1 MTSIESRGGGVNRTN
16 EQIETPTSTPIS
28 YLSREGIEREG
39 TKGNET
45 EETEIGK
52 KKEKERES
60 IWRRAWTIVT
70 WTPPNCR
77 WDPTKPPQFSMSMNV
92 LFAFAAGFTV
102 ANLYYNHPILN
113 ILAHDFG
120 VRYEQVAQIPTV
132 MQAGYATGLL
142 FLCPLGDLLPRRP
155 FVCGL
160 VLFTA
165 TLWLGLCLTSDLGTF
180 TALSFIVA
188 ITTVTPQLMLP
199 LVGDLA
205 PPNRRAA
212 ALSIVVSGLM
222 LGVLVARVLSGTIS
236 NFVTWRAVYWMALG
250 LQYVIFLLLWL
261 FMPDYPATNPGMN
274 YFRILLDIVLMLF
287 KHPVLVQACLAG
299 LLCSAPFTSFWTTL
313 TFLLAGEPYEYTS
326 LTIGLFG
333 LIGIA
338 GMLLSPVYAR
348 TVTDAFVPHFSVL
361 FGLSCSLLGVCLGT
375 YMGTFSVAG
384 PVLQALLMDFGNQTA
399 QIANRSSIY
408 SIEPKRRNGV
418 NTAFMVAT
426 FCGQLIGT
434 ATGNH
439 IYAAAG
445 WIGSGSASVGF
456 ISAAL
461 LVIVARGPWEE
472 RWVGWRGGW
481 SMIKKDKDS
490 ADGKT
495 ADKAMHGRRE
505 ERDEEAEIGANEKVL
520 QEVAA
525 EEGHDSSLGDG
536 GFKGKSSQDEEI
548 RPVKV

>member
-1 MTSIESRGGGVNRTN
+1 MTTSEPEAQGGQIPLTN
-16 EQIETPTSTPIS
+16 QTRASTPMSTSNPTPGSTQDDLGSEKGKEIS
-28 YLSREGIEREG
+28 RWDKMYITL
-39 TKGNET
+39 TYC
-45 EETEIGK
+45 
-52 KKEKERES
+52 
-60 IWRRAWTIVT
+60 
-70 WTPPNCR
+70 PPRCR
-77 WDPTKPPQFSMSMNV
+77 WDPNKPPQFSMSMNV

-102 ANLYYNHPILN
+102 ANLYYSHPILN
-113 ILAHDFG
+113 ILARDFG

-132 MQAGYATGLL
+132 MQAGYAAGLL

-160 VLFTA
+160 VFFTA
-165 TLWLGLCLTSDLGTF
+165 TMWLGLCITSNLGVF
-180 TALSFIVA
+180 TAISFITAV
-188 ITTVTPQLMLP
+188 TTVTPQLMLP

-236 NFVTWRAVYWMALG
+236 NFVTWRAVYWLSLG
-250 LQYVIFLLLWL
+250 LQYLIFILLWL

-274 YFRILLDIVLMLF
+274 YFRILWDILLMIP

-313 TFLLAGEPYEYTS
+313 TFLLAGSPYHYDS

-338 GMLLSPVYAR
+338 GMLVSPIWAR
-348 TVTDAFVPHFSVL
+348 NMTDRFVPHLSIL
-361 FGLSCSLLGVCLGT
+361 FGLSCSLAGVCLGT
-375 YMGTFSVAG
+375 YIGTFNVTG
-384 PVLQALLMDFGNQTA
+384 PVLQALLLDFGNQTA
-399 QIANRSSIY
+399 QIAQRSAIY
-408 SIEPKRRNGV
+408 TIEPKRRNGV
-418 NTAFMVAT
+418 NTAFMVST

-434 ATGNH
+434 AAGNH

-461 LVIVARGPWEE
+461 LVMFARGPWEGG
-472 RWVGWRGGW
+472 WVGRSGGW
-481 SMIKKDKDS
+481 SLRKKNKDS

-495 ADKAMHGRRE
+495 SEQGNLVRRE
-505 ERDEEAEIGANEKVL
+505 EEARAEEEGAVEKGL
-520 QEVAA
+520 EEVAA
-525 EEGHDSSLGDG
+525 KEGNESPLHDDG
-536 GFKGKSSQDEEI
+536 RSEKSGGEDGS
-548 RPVKV
+548 RHVKA

>member
-1 MTSIESRGGGVNRTN
+1 VRDERHGLITKSR
-16 EQIETPTSTPIS
+16 
-28 YLSREGIEREG
+28 
-39 TKGNET
+39 
-45 EETEIGK
+45 
-52 KKEKERES
+52 
-60 IWRRAWTIVT
+60 
-70 WTPPNCR
+70 
-77 WDPTKPPQFSMSMNV
+77 
-92 LFAFAAGFTV
+92 
-102 ANLYYNHPILN
+102 
-113 ILAHDFG
+113 
-120 VRYEQVAQIPTV
+120 
-132 MQAGYATGLL
+132 
-142 FLCPLGDLLPRRP
+142 
-155 FVCGL
+155 
-160 VLFTA
+160 
-165 TLWLGLCLTSDLGTF
+165 LGLCLTHNLGVF
-180 TALSFIVA
+180 TAISFITAV
-188 ITTVTPQLMLP
+188 TTVTPQLMLP

-250 LQYVIFLLLWL
+250 LQYTIFILLWC

-274 YFRILLDIVLMLF
+274 YFRILWDIVMMLGR
-287 KHPVLVQACLAG
+287 HPVLVQACLAG

-313 TFLLAGEPYEYTS
+313 TFLLAGEPYHYSS

-338 GMLLSPVYAR
+338 GMLCSPVYAR
-348 TVTDAFVPHFSVL
+348 TVTDRFVPHFSVL
-361 FGLSCSLLGVCLGT
+361 FGLSCSLVGVCLGT
-375 YMGTFSVAG
+375 YIGPFSVAG

-434 ATGNH
+434 AAGNH
-439 IYAAAG
+439 VYAAAG

-456 ISAAL
+456 IGAAI

-472 RWVGWRGGW
+472 KWAGWKGGW
-481 SMIKKDKDS
+481 SMKKKDPNS

-495 ADKAMHGRRE
+495 SEKTHFHDGKV
-505 ERDEEAEIGANEKVL
+505 RDEEMGAEKKMLE
-520 QEVAA
+520 EVAA
-525 EEGHDSSLGDG
+525 EPRNESALAE
-536 GFKGKSSQDEEI
+536 DEVGNLNRSKDEI
-548 RPVKV
+548 MEVKI

>member
-1 MTSIESRGGGVNRTN
+1 
-16 EQIETPTSTPIS
+16 
-28 YLSREGIEREG
+28 
-39 TKGNET
+39 
-45 EETEIGK
+45 
-52 KKEKERES
+52 
-60 IWRRAWTIVT
+60 
-70 WTPPNCR
+70 
-77 WDPTKPPQFSMSMNV
+77 
-92 LFAFAAGFTV
+92 
-102 ANLYYNHPILN
+102 
-113 ILAHDFG
+113 
-120 VRYEQVAQIPTV
+120 
-132 MQAGYATGLL
+132 MQAGYAAGLL

-160 VLFTA
+160 VFFTA
-165 TLWLGLCLTSDLGTF
+165 TMWLGLCLTNNLGVF
-180 TALSFIVA
+180 TAISFITAV
-188 ITTVTPQLMLP
+188 TTVTPQLMLP

-222 LGVLVARVLSGTIS
+222 LGVLIARVLSGTMT

-250 LQYVIFLLLWL
+250 LQYIIFILLWL
-261 FMPDYPATNPGMN
+261 FMPNYPATNPGMN
-274 YFRILLDIVLMLF
+274 YFRILFDIIKMLF

-313 TFLLAGEPYEYTS
+313 TFLLAGDPYHYSS

-338 GMLLSPVYAR
+338 GMLGSPIYAR
-348 TVTDAFVPHFSVL
+348 LVTDKFVPHFSVL
-361 FGLSCSLLGVCLGT
+361 FGLGCSMIGVCLGT
-375 YMGTFSVAG
+375 YIGPFSVAG
-384 PVLQALLMDFGNQTA
+384 PVMQALLVDFGNQTA

-434 ATGNH
+434 AAGNH

-456 ISAAL
+456 IGAAI
-461 LVIVARGPWEE
+461 LVILARGPWEE

-481 SMIKKDKDS
+481 SMRKKDPNS

-495 ADKAMHGRRE
+495 SEKTHFHEGKV
-505 ERDEEAEIGANEKVL
+505 RDEEMGAEKEVFE
-520 QEVAA
+520 EVAA
-525 EEGHDSSLGDG
+525 EEGNESPLGGDEKGTSSR
-536 GFKGKSSQDEEI
+536 SSKDEI
-548 RPVKV
+548 RPARKM

>member
-1 MTSIESRGGGVNRTN
+1 MAASEPKAEGGQTIARSALNQTSTH
-16 EQIETPTSTPIS
+16 TSTPIS
-28 YLSREGIEREG
+28 TQDDLVNGKQKELSKWDKVYD
-39 TKGNET
+39 TLT
-45 EETEIGK
+45 YC
-52 KKEKERES
+52 
-60 IWRRAWTIVT
+60 
-70 WTPPNCR
+70 PPRCR
-77 WDPTKPPQFSMSMNV
+77 WDPNKPPQFSMSMNV

-113 ILAHDFG
+113 ILARDFG

-132 MQAGYATGLL
+132 MQAGYAAGLL

-160 VLFTA
+160 VFFTA
-165 TLWLGLCLTSDLGTF
+165 TMWLGLCITTDLGVF
-180 TALSFIVA
+180 TAISFITAV
-188 ITTVTPQLMLP
+188 TTVTPQLMLP

-236 NFVTWRAVYWMALG
+236 NFVTWRAVYWLSLG
-250 LQYVIFLLLWL
+250 LQYLIFILLWL

-274 YFRILLDIVLMLF
+274 YFRILWDILLMIPR
-287 KHPVLVQACLAG
+287 HPVLVQACLAG

-313 TFLLAGEPYEYTS
+313 TFLLAGRPYEYDS

-338 GMLLSPVYAR
+338 GMLISPIWAR
-348 TVTDAFVPHFSVL
+348 RMTDKFVPHFSIL

-375 YMGTFSVAG
+375 YIGTFSVSG
-384 PVLQALLMDFGNQTA
+384 PVLQALLLDFGNQTA
-399 QIANRSSIY
+399 QIAQRSAIY
-408 SIEPKRRNGV
+408 TIEPKRRNGV
-418 NTAFMVAT
+418 NTAFMVST

-434 ATGNH
+434 AAGNH

-445 WIGSGSASVGF
+445 WIGSGSTSVGF
-456 ISAAL
+456 IATAL
-461 LVIVARGPWEE
+461 LVMVARGPWEDG
-472 RWVGWRGGW
+472 WVGWKGGW
-481 SMIKKDKDS
+481 SLKKRNKDS

-495 ADKAMHGRRE
+495 SEKRHLGGQQE
-505 ERDEEAEIGANEKVL
+505 GGGTGLPQKGRDEEEGAVEKVL
-520 QEVAA
+520 EEVAA
-525 EEGHDSSLGDG
+525 EDGNESPLHGDG
-536 GFKGKSSQDEEI
+536 SGKSSTEDI
-548 RPVKV
+548 RR

>member
-1 MTSIESRGGGVNRTN
+1 M
-16 EQIETPTSTPIS
+16 
-28 YLSREGIEREG
+28 Y
-39 TKGNET
+39 
-45 EETEIGK
+45 EIL
-52 KKEKERES
+52 
-60 IWRRAWTIVT
+60 T

-77 WDPTKPPQFSMSMNV
+77 WDPNRPPQFSMSMNV

-132 MQAGYATGLL
+132 MQAGYAAGLL

-165 TLWLGLCLTSDLGTF
+165 TMWLGLCITTNLATF
-180 TALSFIVA
+180 TAISFITSV
-188 ITTVTPQLMLP
+188 TTVTPQLMLP

-222 LGVLVARVLSGTIS
+222 LGVLIARVLSGTMT
-236 NFVTWRAVYWMALG
+236 NFVTWRAVYWMSLG
-250 LQYVIFLLLWL
+250 LQYLIFILLWL

-274 YFRILLDIVLMLF
+274 YFRILWDIVKMLF
-287 KHPVLVQACLAG
+287 RHPVLVQACLAG

-313 TFLLAGEPYEYTS
+313 TFLLAGEPYHYDS

-338 GMLLSPVYAR
+338 GMIASPVYAR
-348 TVTDAFVPHFSVL
+348 LVTDRFVPHFSVL
-361 FGLSCSLLGVCLGT
+361 FGLSCSLIAVVLGT
-375 YMGTFSVAG
+375 YIGTFNVSG
-384 PVLQALLMDFGNQTA
+384 PVLQALLLDFGNQTA

-418 NTAFMVAT
+418 NTAFMVST

-434 ATGNH
+434 AAGNH
-439 IYAAAG
+439 IYAAGG

-456 ISAAL
+456 IIAAI

-472 RWVGWRGGW
+472 HWVGWRGGW
-481 SMIKKDKDS
+481 SMIKKDKNS

-495 ADKAMHGRRE
+495 ADAAMHGRI
-505 ERDEEAEIGANEKVL
+505 ERTDEETGDEEKTI
-520 QEVAA
+520 EEGAA
-525 EEGHDSSLGDG
+525 EKGSESLFRAGSVKEKESSVERSAR
-536 GFKGKSSQDEEI
+536 SSGEDEI
-548 RPVKV
+548 RPAKL

>member
-1 MTSIESRGGGVNRTN
+1 MTASNAAEPKNGDD
-16 EQIETPTSTPIS
+16 ETGRIRASTPQTSTPTFS
-28 YLSREGIEREG
+28 AHGEDG
-39 TKGNET
+39 TKSRK
-45 EETEIGK
+45 EI
-52 KKEKERES
+52 S
-60 IWRRAWTIVT
+60 IWRRIYNVLA

-77 WDPTKPPQFSMSMNV
+77 WDPAKPPQFSMSMNV

-132 MQAGYATGLL
+132 MQAGYAAGLL

-160 VLFTA
+160 VFFTA
-165 TLWLGLCLTSDLGTF
+165 TMWLGLCLTNNLGVF
-180 TALSFIVA
+180 TAISFITAV
-188 ITTVTPQLMLP
+188 TTVTPQLMLP

-222 LGVLVARVLSGTIS
+222 LGVLIARVLSGTMT

-250 LQYVIFLLLWL
+250 LQYIIFILLWL
-261 FMPDYPATNPGMN
+261 FMPNYPATNPGMN
-274 YFRILLDIVLMLF
+274 YFRILFDIIKMLF

-313 TFLLAGEPYEYTS
+313 TFLLAGDPYHYSS

-338 GMLLSPVYAR
+338 GMLGSPIYAR
-348 TVTDAFVPHFSVL
+348 LVTDKFVPHFSVL
-361 FGLSCSLLGVCLGT
+361 FGLGCSMIGVCLGT
-375 YMGTFSVAG
+375 YIGPFSVAG
-384 PVLQALLMDFGNQTA
+384 PVMQALLVDFGNQTA

-434 ATGNH
+434 AAGNH

-456 ISAAL
+456 IGAAI
-461 LVIVARGPWEE
+461 LVILARGPWEE

-481 SMIKKDKDS
+481 SMRKKDPNS

-495 ADKAMHGRRE
+495 SEKTHFHEGKV
-505 ERDEEAEIGANEKVL
+505 RDEEMGAEKEVFE
-520 QEVAA
+520 EVAA
-525 EEGHDSSLGDG
+525 EEGNESPLGGDEKGTSSR
-536 GFKGKSSQDEEI
+536 SSKDEI
-548 RPVKV
+548 RPARKM